1 MNTSELNLNLAGFN
15 YEDLYL
21 PERLPVLDRLFRQYL
36 GEHDRALAQRF
47 EEFRAGAL
55 EAPVAVSSVITESAR
70 HLENFLVEAFGVSAD
85 RDALRTSQENDS
97 VIQSFK
103 NEFVKPCLKR
113 KAQGPG
119 DFDELD
125 GQLQA
130 QLDQDLQDR
139 ELAVAI
145 LWKKSSQKT
154 DTASLALLEAWC
166 RLAATSE
173 AGRMATKGW
182 TCFNF
187 PAKVNHLEMV
197 PLVRMEK
204 DAAARVMGKT
214 EHQRRRDGF
223 NLTDKR
229 FSLRQAMDQVHYCVY
244 CHSHE
249 GDYCSKGLPD
259 KETGRLRTN
268 PLGVELTGCPLGE
281 RISEAHMLKREGYT
295 LGALAAIVIDNP
307 LVPATGHR
315 ICNDCMKSCIY
326 QKQDP
331 VDIPQIETRI
341 LTDVLH
347 WRWGFEIYFLL
358 TRWNPLN
365 RERPY
370 AEPNNGLKIL
380 CVGMGPAGFNLS
392 YHLTQAGFGVVAVDG
407 LKIEPLPSEWVGGI
421 DQTPNPI
428 ARVED
433 LFEPLDDRVMSG
445 FGGVAE
451 YGITIRWDKNFLKL
465 VHLVLAR
472 NALFRVYG
480 GVRLGGTLTLE
491 DASELG
497 FDHVALATGA
507 GRPTVIPIKNGLAR
521 GIRQASDFLMALQLT
536 GAAKKSSLSNLQVR
550 LPALVIGG
558 GLTAIDTATEVQA
571 YYVRQVEKILERHEA
586 MPPSGDDSTKPLT
599 AEERDILDEYLSHGR
614 EIRAERER
622 ARWAGE
628 SPDFTP
634 LLQRWGGVTVV
645 YRRPMNQSPA
655 YLRNHEEIA
664 KAFEEGIF
672 YAEELEP
679 VEAKLDQH
687 GHVSSM
693 LLQRTGPSDRVGE
706 TLEISARAVFIAA
719 GSIPNTVYEREH
731 PGTFRLDGKYFA
743 THRVGASGELEQVKL
758 AGGCKAEKAEFLTSY
773 TNGKMAVSI
782 YGDNHP
788 QFNGS
793 VVKAMASGKRGAKA
807 VRELLDLRITENLS
821 ATARVHDANWQ
832 SFAGMLDRC
841 LRPNVVAQVKIGRN
855 LVRLTI
861 KAPQAA
867 KNWQPGQVYR
877 LQNYETRAR
886 RVGETLLQME
896 GMAIDGIHVDKAQG
910 EISLLVNEVGTS
922 SKIAGQL
929 APGEPVVLMGPT
941 GTGLPGVRNKTVTLI
956 GGHSAATSAM
966 DGSVGWREA
975 GCRVVFIGRF
985 ASRERAE
992 AMRPVMEACADQ
1004 VIWVLDSG
1012 PALESIRPQ
1021 DFCFVHGLD
1030 TYLQACRNDD
1040 EPYADWVRKTDTL
1053 LVSDHP
1059 TAMERIA
1066 EAVRTHL
1073 KPRLKTEID
1082 MLAVVNS
1089 PMQCMMKEVCAQ
1101 CLCRHKH
1108 PETGEATQVVFS
1120 CFNQHQPLLS
1130 VDFENLKA
1138 RQGQNSLQEKLGGR
1152 WLSLLLEGE
1161 KSNEASCGGT
1171 AVPVP

>member
-1 MNTSELNLNLAGFN
+1 MNTSELNLKLAGFN
-15 YEDLYL
+15 YEDLYF

-36 GEHDRALAQRF
+36 GEQDRALAQRF
-47 EEFRAGAL
+47 DEFRAGAID
-55 EAPVAVSSVITESAR
+55 APVAVSSVIAESAR
-70 HLENFLVEAFGVSAD
+70 HLEDFLVAAFGVAAD
-85 RDALRTSQENDS
+85 RDALRTRQENDA

-113 KAQGPG
+113 KAQTAG
-119 DFDELD
+119 DFADLD
-125 GQLQA
+125 RQLQA
-130 QLDQDLQDR
+130 HLDDAPHDR
-139 ELAVAI
+139 ERAVAVF
-145 LWKKSSQKT
+145 WKKSTQQA
-154 DTASLALLEAWC
+154 DTANLALLEAWC
-166 RLAATSE
+166 RLAASSE
-173 AGRMATKGW
+173 AGRLATKDW
-182 TCFNF
+182 TCFKF
-187 PAKVNHLEMV
+187 PTKVNHLEMV
-197 PLVRMEK
+197 PLARMEK
-204 DAAARVMGKT
+204 DAAARVMGKA

-223 NLTDKR
+223 NLTDSR
-229 FSLRQAMDQVHYCVY
+229 SSLRQAMDQVHYCVY

-268 PLGVELTGCPLGE
+268 ALGVELTGCPLGE
-281 RISEAHMLKREGYT
+281 RISEAHLLKREGYT

-365 RERPY
+365 RERPH
-370 AEPNNGLKIL
+370 AVPNNGLKIL

-407 LKIEPLPSEWVGGI
+407 LKIEPLPFELVGSA
-421 DQTPNPI
+421 DKAPNPI

-433 LFEPLDDRVMSG
+433 LFESLDERVMAG

-472 NALFRVYG
+472 NSLFRVYG

-507 GRPTVIPIKNGLAR
+507 GRPTLIPIKNGLAR

-586 MPPSGDDSTKPLT
+586 MPSSGESSAKPLT
-599 AEERDILDEYLSHGR
+599 AEEQDILDEYLSHGLA
-614 EIRAERER
+614 IRAERAR
-622 ARWAGE
+622 ARRSGE
-628 SPDFTP
+628 LPDFTP

-664 KAFEEGIF
+664 KALEEGIF

-679 VEAKLDQH
+679 VEARLDDH
-687 GHVSSM
+687 GHVRSM
-693 LLQRTGPSDRVGE
+693 VLQRTGPSERTAE
-706 TLEISARAVFIAA
+706 TLEIPARAVFIAA

-743 THRVGASGELEQVKL
+743 THRVGASGELEPVKL
-758 AGGCKAEKAEFLTSY
+758 AGGCKAEKSEFLTSY
-773 TNGKMAVSI
+773 TNGGMAVSI

-807 VRELLDLRITENLS
+807 VRELLDPRIRGNL
-821 ATARVHDANWQ
+821 AVTAYVHDANWR
-832 SFAGMLDRC
+832 SFAGMLDSC
-841 LRPNVVAQVKIGRN
+841 LRPSVVAQEKVGRN

-861 KAPQAA
+861 NAPQAA
-867 KNWQPGQVYR
+867 K
-877 LQNYETRAR
+877 
-886 RVGETLLQME
+886 
-896 GMAIDGIHVDKAQG
+896 
-910 EISLLVNEVGTS
+910 
-922 SKIAGQL
+922 
-929 APGEPVVLMGPT
+929 T
-941 GTGLPGVRNKTVTLI
+941 GSR
-956 GGHSAATSAM
+956 
-966 DGSVGWREA
+966 
-975 GCRVVFIGRF
+975 GRF
-985 ASRERAE
+985 TGCKI
-992 AMRPVMEACADQ
+992 MRPV
-1004 VIWVLDSG
+1004 
-1012 PALESIRPQ
+1012 PA
-1021 DFCFVHGLD
+1021 GL
-1030 TYLQACRNDD
+1030 AKRSCRWRAW
-1040 EPYADWVRKTDTL
+1040 PSMASMSTRCV
-1053 LVSDHP
+1053 
-1059 TAMERIA
+1059 
-1066 EAVRTHL
+1066 
-1073 KPRLKTEID
+1073 
-1082 MLAVVNS
+1082 
-1089 PMQCMMKEVCAQ
+1089 
-1101 CLCRHKH
+1101 
-1108 PETGEATQVVFS
+1108 
-1120 CFNQHQPLLS
+1120 
-1130 VDFENLKA
+1130 
-1138 RQGQNSLQEKLGGR
+1138 
-1152 WLSLLLEGE
+1152 E
-1161 KSNEASCGGT
+1161 KSACW
-1171 AVPVP
+1171 